1 MKWKFNIGLK
11 VVAVIVALIV
21 TVGVGA
27 FAVAASDNTSNSTS
41 DTNSPTYVGSISV
54 PQDVE
59 NEKEDQEAK
68 TLQDLAKITVEQ
80 AKDSAL
86 SVVNGTINKVE
97 LGNENGYLVYSVEVK
112 TADGVIKDVKVD
124 AGNGKVL
131 QIDTDNEMNGMEKE
145 NEKEKEQAGEKED
158 DESSADNDNIQ
169 EESEQEEG

>member
-11 VVAVIVALIV
+11 VVAVIAALIV
-21 TVGVGA
+21 TIGVGA

-97 LGNENGYLVYSVEVK
+97 LDNENSYLVYSVEVK

-145 NEKEKEQAGEKED
+145 KEQAREKED
-158 DESSADNDNIQ
+158 DESSVDNDNIQ